1 MDNEEDELRKRIN
14 DYILKC
20 KPKYF
25 NKDDIY
31 ELLNI
36 MKNMDEY
43 LNDSKI
49 TKIKHMDLKKENK
62 ILNTKIDTIKIN
74 LEKNMNVQGILIY
87 LDNLKNDD
95 KLIVRVFIKI
105 YLYIFYIMFYI
116 LTIYNNKK
124 IINKINN

>member
-1 MDNEEDELRKRIN
+1 
-14 DYILKC
+14 
-20 KPKYF
+20 
-25 NKDDIY
+25 
-31 ELLNI
+31 
-36 MKNMDEY
+36 
-43 LNDSKI
+43 
-49 TKIKHMDLKKENK
+49 
-62 ILNTKIDTIKIN
+62 
-74 LEKNMNVQGILIY
+74 MNVQGILIY